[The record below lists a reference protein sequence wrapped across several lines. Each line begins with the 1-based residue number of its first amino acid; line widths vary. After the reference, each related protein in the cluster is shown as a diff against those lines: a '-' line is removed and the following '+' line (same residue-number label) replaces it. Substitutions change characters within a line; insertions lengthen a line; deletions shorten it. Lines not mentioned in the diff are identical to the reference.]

1 MVKMTKDTVSQQV
14 KYGWMVMTLSLKL
27 NLKVN

>member
-1 MVKMTKDTVSQQV
+1 MVKMTKDTVSQQA
-14 KYGWMVMTLSLKL
+14 KSGWMVMTLNLKL